1 MTCYRQKST
10 DWPGNWISGKKT
22 LKMTQN
28 YGKLLG
34 GGRQSVDT
42 RSTFGEP
49 LKLKWVNYESA
60 NWLLSDFWARE
71 PRLNRK
77 IRNFDFW
84 VFLVISFAWNKS
96 LCHRY
101 QIYMNLCEWHLL
113 FVICKHYLAICH
125 KWILFLEWGQVFSG
139 HNQSAIYPAS
149 DNRIV
154 FTILWS
160 IESSISSIE
169 NNFASVL
176 VNFVVLFLPK
186 KVVF

>member
-1 MTCYRQKST
+1 MYDMLKAKVDCFARKL
-10 DWPGNWISGKKT
+10 NFRKKT

-49 LKLKWVNYESA
+49 LKLKWANYESA

-77 IRNFDFW
+77 ISNFDFW

-139 HNQSAIYPAS
+139 HNQSAIWLNCYCWG
-149 DNRIV
+149 N
-154 FTILWS
+154 
-160 IESSISSIE
+160 SSIPEGRFSKW
-169 NNFASVL
+169 F
-176 VNFVVLFLPK
+176 
-186 KVVF
+186 